1 MKKSDKAEDKKM
13 ISGAIKK
20 FAAKDKK
27 EDKKMVRAAVRKGK

>member
-1 MKKSDKAEDKKM
+1 M

-27 EDKKMVRAAVRKGK
+27 EDKKMIRAAVRKGK